1 MHLSDR
7 EKEESLEA
15 TAIAKLQYGKEEVVV
30 WVSVR
35 AAAAYDGSSAEIHVD
50 FGKSSIAKY
59 GLSRL
64 QFWSSFRYY
73 ATSLPQISTPLLGSS
88 SALDSVGELGRQLN
102 PHHFVQQYPICG
114 KLQQNYSHIFQTN
127 MNQGPKTRASNLL
140 NLDFLENC
148 TNWQMPPPS
157 LEY

>member
-7 EKEESLEA
+7 EKEESFEA
-15 TAIAKLQYGKEEVVV
+15 TAIAKLQYGKEEIV

-35 AAAAYDGSSAEIHVD
+35 AAVAYDGSSAEIHVD

-88 SALDSVGELGRQLN
+88 SALDSVGG
-102 PHHFVQQYPICG
+102 
-114 KLQQNYSHIFQTN
+114 
-127 MNQGPKTRASNLL
+127 
-140 NLDFLENC
+140 
-148 TNWQMPPPS
+148 
-157 LEY
+157 